1 MLDDRPE
8 LELVPDMA
16 AAAPDPAPSPRQSW
30 PGRTETREAGDV
42 IEVGDLRQF
51 PIFWGWG
58 V

>member
-30 PGRTETREAGDV
+30 PGQTETREAG
-42 IEVGDLRQF
+42 RCH
-51 PIFWGWG
+51 PKWGT
-58 V
+58 